1 LDFAVVFCVVQS
13 HDFNWANVLL
23 SVQMF
28 GELRSSH
35 ADHVADVRFVLIRV
49 RETFTKTRKERGI
62 LETTNYE
69 RCNAFFLRNINASL
83 TQRLLVPLSRV
94 DLDRRLDN
102 VRCITME
109 TANWLRQSL
118 ALIGLRALERF

>member
-1 LDFAVVFCVVQS
+1 MFS
-13 HDFNWANVLL
+13 SLL
-23 SVQMF
+23 QMF